1 MNFQMGLM
9 GKARDEEQQ
18 LKANDR
24 NYGLQEII
32 EDLSIVESEHT
43 SENKSRVDHPAI
55 QVDAASRSGHTSSN
69 NIDLSK
75 KQSRVDFPMPN
86 NLEGILEADSLD
98 NGTPLNQI
106 NLKQNIQF

>member
-9 GKARDEEQQ
+9 NKAKDEQRKFES
-18 LKANDR
+18 KNR

-43 SENKSRVDHPAI
+43 TENDSRVDHPAI

-69 NIDLSK
+69 KATDIDLSK
-75 KQSRVDFPMPN
+75 KQSRVDFAIPN

-98 NGTPLNQI
+98 DGTP
-106 NLKQNIQF
+106 